1 MLDAPGP
8 GHIGTLLVRAA
19 NSVPPPLEEVA
30 PGRGRISRPCHRSS
44 AVREGSGGCAEDRRP
59 RAFAAYDRDM
69 TVIPPVRSAGRRTPF
84 GRMPKLV
91 LGLVVLALL
100 AAAVF
105 AGAALRRSGAGPA
118 EITFRISGYSD
129 TVVLTVP
136 GASRDG
142 CAFSAKIT
150 TCTTTVQVSGEGR
163 AHVRAGTA
171 GAPPPSSVRLL
182 YWGCGEGD
190 GVASC
195 TLTGSPR
202 GSPVRVSTS
211 DPKDEAAR
219 QRCADAVEAPEPES
233 GAAVTRKVSARAGG
247 RGPVRSLTTAGP

>member
-1 MLDAPGP
+1 
-8 GHIGTLLVRAA
+8 
-19 NSVPPPLEEVA
+19 
-30 PGRGRISRPCHRSS
+30 
-44 AVREGSGGCAEDRRP
+44 
-59 RAFAAYDRDM
+59 M